1 MWVRTTLT
9 IKRWTEEKSDC
20 KTDIWDER
28 ESTGKG
34 AGRKAG
40 AWLGGAL
47 EDRLDLKQTLS
58 SQSLTVEHQVAY
70 R

>member
-1 MWVRTTLT
+1 MWVRTTVT

-20 KTDIWDER
+20 KTDIWDES

-40 AWLGGAL
+40 VGLGGAL
-47 EDRLDLKQTLS
+47 EDRLP
-58 SQSLTVEHQVAY
+58 
-70 R
+70 